1 MIKYF
6 HLYFFKDNIFIFAL
20 SIINS
25 IIRSI
30 ILLIPTI
37 LIHYLI
43 EEGLLRKNFKILLI
57 TSISSFVI
65 VIITNILIL
74 LDLYLNRYILTYF
87 SKLRVNLFASYIN
100 NSISQI
106 SNYLSGDLVHRFL
119 IETERLAIYFYIGI
133 SNIIWINTTIIIGI
147 VLLIIKGGRIS
158 IYALSLLFCRL
169 FIVNIIAKRK
179 TKLGDKINKSESDF
193 IQVIKENTD
202 NLEFIKTTNSEERV
216 IKEIKEKIGE
226 VYLNNLKILKVELA
240 IKFIDGFFDSAIRMV
255 FIGLGCFMIL
265 KNNILLGT
273 VVALMTV
280 YEWIIPAIEGYIS
293 IILDMIKQN
302 NYMERIISLLKN
314 KRNRKNND
322 VIPLSFDI
330 ELKNIEC
337 HDKNNNT
344 LFKPVTF
351 NIPLGKK
358 VFLIGQSGIGKT
370 TLAESLT
377 KMHLSYNGEIKIGGI
392 DLKIINEKW
401 IRRNIILV
409 NQNSILFNWSIKDNI
424 VFFDNYSNEEIYF
437 VLKLLCL
444 DTWIDSLSDGLDTIV
459 GEQSRLI
466 SGGQAQ
472 RIILARALLRKA
484 PIYILDESLSKVDE
498 KTSIKILNNIYK
510 KFTDTTFLIISHNNL
525 ISSSILKNKD
535 IIKIKLY
542 KEV

>member
-1 MIKYF
+1 M
-6 HLYFFKDNIFIFAL
+6 
-20 SIINS
+20 
-25 IIRSI
+25 
-30 ILLIPTI
+30 
-37 LIHYLI
+37 
-43 EEGLLRKNFKILLI
+43 
-57 TSISSFVI
+57 
-65 VIITNILIL
+65 
-74 LDLYLNRYILTYF
+74 
-87 SKLRVNLFASYIN
+87 
-100 NSISQI
+100 
-106 SNYLSGDLVHRFL
+106 
-119 IETERLAIYFYIGI
+119 
-133 SNIIWINTTIIIGI
+133 
-147 VLLIIKGGRIS
+147 
-158 IYALSLLFCRL
+158 
-169 FIVNIIAKRK
+169 
-179 TKLGDKINKSESDF
+179 
-193 IQVIKENTD
+193 
-202 NLEFIKTTNSEERV
+202 
-216 IKEIKEKIGE
+216 
-226 VYLNNLKILKVELA
+226 
-240 IKFIDGFFDSAIRMV
+240 
-255 FIGLGCFMIL
+255 
-265 KNNILLGT
+265 
-273 VVALMTV
+273 
-280 YEWIIPAIEGYIS
+280 
-293 IILDMIKQN
+293 
-302 NYMERIISLLKN
+302 
-314 KRNRKNND
+314 
-322 VIPLSFDI
+322 
-330 ELKNIEC
+330 
-337 HDKNNNT
+337 
-344 LFKPVTF
+344 
-351 NIPLGKK
+351 
-358 VFLIGQSGIGKT
+358 IGQSGIGKT